1 MESAGARVMLM
12 RDGEPTS
19 RFQPQVLAFLGLG
32 VVSIRSRVPFGFPQ
46 MGQGRVTPAAT
57 VEAHPAQTLLGIM
70 LSSRGRSTPGPFCV
84 PGACTSFLAM
94 LQGQGGPN
102 PGPPELLLLGEKGPP
117 SCDLRGWQ
125 YSEEDKQDSVGEGPG
140 AYFGRWEAE
149 NPKKGIQG
157 DDSQRRDPDTGT
169 GVPIGR
175 TGERPVAE
183 KEGREG
189 ERGRPGAERVCE
201 LGTASRSPQGEGR
214 WAEVC
219 DLRSLKT
226 CWLL

>member
-1 MESAGARVMLM
+1 MSQELVL
-12 RDGEPTS
+12 
-19 RFQPQVLAFLGLG
+19 VLA
-32 VVSIRSRVPFGFPQ
+32 I
-46 MGQGRVTPAAT
+46 
-57 VEAHPAQTLLGIM
+57 
-70 LSSRGRSTPGPFCV
+70 
-84 PGACTSFLAM
+84 

-117 SCDLRGWQ
+117 SCDLRGCQ
-125 YSEEDKQDSVGEGPG
+125 CSEEDKQDSVGEGPG

-175 TGERPVAE
+175 THGRPVAE
-183 KEGREG
+183 REGREG

-201 LGTASRSPQGEGR
+201 LGTTSRSPQREGR
-214 WAEVC
+214 WAEAC
-219 DLRSLKT
+219 DLRPLKT